1 MLSMSTQAFDP
12 NSAVVAVSGL
22 CKNYG
27 DYPALK
33 GIDFEIRESEIFG
46 LIGPDGAGKT
56 STFHILGGIMNKSG
70 GSAVIL
76 GKDPRAVR
84 LDIGYLTQTFS
95 LYMDLSVDENI
106 EYAARIREVPDAK
119 FRERRERYLRIM
131 GLARFGDRLA
141 QNLSGGMKQK
151 LALCCAL
158 IARPRLLLLDEPTT
172 GVDPVSR
179 RDFWDV
185 LGNVSAEGVTIAVAT
200 PYLDEAERCNRIAL
214 LHKGEILQMG
224 SPAELK
230 KNLGLKRLEL
240 RTENLEDSF
249 DQIEAALRSN
259 KRGDQSIRSGQDAH
273 APGLAAIADV
283 QLFGDR
289 IDVLVKDSA
298 IGRQD
303 LQLILPAI
311 SESAIIEEDATLE
324 NVFVSKLANP
334 NQEHEI
340 AFPSINRPAK
350 SGQAIAAHT
359 ISKTFGHFHAVK
371 DVSIQINY
379 GEIYGLLGANG
390 AGKTTTIKMLC
401 GLLDISNGEVSLAGR
416 KSDLRSVNLRKEIG
430 YMSQKF
436 VLYDDLTVMENLNF
450 YCGTY
455 GLSAKERK
463 ERINWAIETFELNGN
478 EGTMAAALPGGWKQK
493 LSFAASVLH
502 QPSIIFLDEPT
513 SGVDPLARRQLWQY
527 IRLFARNGAAI
538 LVTTH
543 FLEEAEHCARL
554 GFMVDGQLVAEGS
567 PSEIKS
573 KQPGALF
580 SLKVSNT
587 QKAYG
592 ILREIVEDWKVSIFG
607 AGLHVV
613 LDDNESDL
621 QQCRQ
626 ALEANG
632 IRIFSSRQLPFTLED
647 AFIGIVQRS
656 KRKA

>member
-1 MLSMSTQAFDP
+1 MLSLATHAVNP
-12 NSAVVAVSGL
+12 NSPIVMVSGL
-22 CKNYG
+22 QKNYG
-27 DYPALK
+27 NYPALK

-56 STFHILGGIMNKSG
+56 STFHILGGIMDESKG
-70 GSAVIL
+70 EVAIL
-76 GKDPRAVR
+76 GKDPRQVR

-95 LYMDLSVDENI
+95 LYLDLSINENI
-106 EYAARIREVPDAK
+106 EYAARIREVPEAK
-119 FRERRERYLRIM
+119 FKERRERYLRIM
-131 GLARFGDRLA
+131 GLERFGDRLA

-158 IARPRLLLLDEPTT
+158 IARPKLLLLDEPTT

-185 LGNVSAEGVTIAVAT
+185 LGNVAAEGVTIAVAT

-214 LHKGEILQMG
+214 IHKGEILEMG
-224 SPAELK
+224 TPAELK
-230 KNLGLKRLEL
+230 RNLGLKRLEL
-240 RTENLEDSF
+240 RTSDIESSF
-249 DQIEAALRSN
+249 DKLEHSLKAKTA
-259 KRGDQSIRSGQDAH
+259 GD
-273 APGLAAIADV
+273 AISDV

-289 IDVLVKDSA
+289 IDVLVRDTDAGKQALHSLLSA
-298 IGRQD
+298 D
-303 LQLILPAI
+303 LKPEIV
-311 SESAIIEEDATLE
+311 EEDATLE
-324 NVFVSKLANP
+324 NVFVSKLSTS
-334 NQEHEI
+334 EH
-340 AFPSINRPAK
+340 AAAPSFPEAAREAK
-350 SGQAIAAHT
+350 SGQAIAAYS
-359 ISKTFGHFHAVK
+359 ISKIFGHFQAVK
-371 DVSIQINY
+371 NVSVQINY

-416 KSDLRSVNLRKEIG
+416 KSDLRSVKLRKEIG

-455 GLSAKERK
+455 GLSGKQRK
-463 ERINWAIETFELNGN
+463 ERIAWAIDTFELQGH
-478 EGTMAAALPGGWKQK
+478 EGTMAGALPGGWKQK

-527 IRLFARNGAAI
+527 IRLFAKNGAAI

-567 PSEIKS
+567 PSEIKAA
-573 KQPGALF
+573 QPGVLI

-587 QKAYG
+587 PKAYEA
-592 ILREIVEDWKVSIFG
+592 LREIFEEWQVSIFG
-607 AGLHVV
+607 ANLHVV
-613 LDDNESDL
+613 LDNKEEDLARCQKKLSD
-621 QQCRQ
+621 
-626 ALEANG
+626 NG
-632 IRIFSSRQLPFTLED
+632 IRIFTSRQLPFTLED
-647 AFIGIVQRS
+647 AFISIVQRS
-656 KRKA
+656 KRNK

>member
-1 MLSMSTQAFDP
+1 MLSIATHAFDP
-12 NSAVVAVSGL
+12 TTPVVSVSGL
-22 CKNYG
+22 RKNYG

-70 GSAVIL
+70 GSTAIL
-76 GKDPRAVR
+76 GKDPRDVR

-95 LYMDLSVDENI
+95 LYLDLSVNENI
-106 EYAARIREVPDAK
+106 EYAARIREVPEEK

-131 GLARFGDRLA
+131 GLANFGERLA

-158 IARPRLLLLDEPTT
+158 IARPKLLLLDEPTT

-200 PYLDEAERCNRIAL
+200 PYLDEAERCNRVAL
-214 LHKGEILQMG
+214 IHKGAILQTG
-224 SPAELK
+224 TPTELK
-230 KNLGLKRLEL
+230 KSLGLKRLEL
-240 RTENLEDSF
+240 RTDNLESSF
-249 DQIEAALRSN
+249 DQIEMAIKS
-259 KRGDQSIRSGQDAH
+259 SGRQ
-273 APGLAAIADV
+273 GSIADV

-289 IDVLVKDSA
+289 IDVLVKDTD
-298 IGRQD
+298 IGKQD
-303 LQLILPAI
+303 LLTILG
-311 SESAIIEEDATLE
+311 SARKAEIIEEDATLE
-324 NVFVSKLANP
+324 NVFVSKLASHE
-334 NQEHEI
+334 QEHDV
-340 AFPSINRPAK
+340 AFPSIDRPRK
-350 SGQAIAAHT
+350 TGQAIAADS
-359 ISKTFGHFHAVK
+359 ISKSFGSFRAVK
-371 DVSIQINY
+371 DVSIQIDY
-379 GEIYGLLGANG
+379 GQIYGLLGANG

-401 GLLDISNGEVSLAGR
+401 GLLDITSGQVALAGR
-416 KSDLRSVNLRKEIG
+416 KSELRSVSLRKEIG

-455 GLSAKERK
+455 GLSSKERK
-463 ERINWAIETFELNGN
+463 ERIEWAIDTFDLNGN

-543 FLEEAEHCARL
+543 FLEEAEHCGRL

-573 KQPGALF
+573 KQPGVLVA
-580 SLKVSNT
+580 LKVSNN
-587 QKAYG
+587 QEAYAA
-592 ILREIVEDWKVSIFG
+592 LREILDEWKVSIFG

-613 LDDNESDL
+613 LDDKEVDL
-621 QQCRQ
+621 PRCQQ
-626 ALEANG
+626 ALAEKG

-647 AFIGIVQRS
+647 AFISIVQRS
-656 KRKA
+656 KRNS